1 MQHAILVS
9 NHAGMR
15 NSPNAI
21 LSPASMV
28 MFRYDLK
35 VPERGVKQYAI
46 NILFYSFI
54 WNVQQQP
61 AENDQI
67 CFLLLDSVI
76 LLDIKSICIANQNAL
91 LNKVTYLS
99 T

>member
-21 LSPASMV
+21 LSPASMM

-54 WNVQQQP
+54 WNVQ
-61 AENDQI
+61 
-67 CFLLLDSVI
+67 
-76 LLDIKSICIANQNAL
+76 
-91 LNKVTYLS
+91 
-99 T
+99 